1 MRTLLII
8 LGIWILI
15 NILFVVVMIPPPK
28 AQTSGPDRRSGGLS
42 PVPVRNDPAVSRE
55 DPPVSLRH
63 VIIAIALGAFF
74 SLTPPLLEAY
84 DMLSSKLRRL
94 RRQKDDEDT
103 TEQETLQSMLTKLK
117 VEYDERSSGDRPGKD
132 DNDQR

>member
-15 NILFVVVMIPPPK
+15 NILFVVVMIPPRK
-28 AQTSGPDRRSGGLS
+28 ARTSESGGLS
-42 PVPVRNDPAVSRE
+42 PVPVRNDAAAPDE

-94 RRQKDDEDT
+94 WREKDDEDA
-103 TEQETLQSMLTKLK
+103 TEQETLQSILAKLK
-117 VEYDERSSGDRPGKD
+117 AEYDERSSGDPPGKD
-132 DNDQR
+132 GNDQR